1 MRKARGNKKKK
12 RRRKE
17 KALTML
23 PVNHLNGDR
32 LQRKRS
38 CQNRISTCRLSA
50 YYVSSGQNF
59 VLVQN
64 NFMDPK
70 NFVKTI
76 ISGKFLPWNT
86 IHMVVSLEQC
96 PFWNNVS
103 LEQCPLEQCL
113 PWNNV
118 LSGTMSPWNNVPR
131 NNVSLG
137 TMSPLEQCLLGTV
150 SPWNSVSLEQC
161 LPWSN
166 VSLEQC
172 LLGTKCP

>member
-1 MRKARGNKKKK
+1 MR
-12 RRRKE
+12 

-38 CQNRISTCRLSA
+38 CQNRISTCRLSD
-50 YYVSSGQNF
+50 YYVSPGQNF

-76 ISGKFLPWNT
+76 ISGTFLPWNT

-118 LSGTMSPWNNVPR
+118 LSGTMSPWNNVPW
-131 NNVSLG
+131 NNVSSEQCILG
-137 TMSPLEQCLLGTV
+137 TK
-150 SPWNSVSLEQC
+150 SPWNSVSLEQI
-161 LPWSN
+161 
-166 VSLEQC
+166 
-172 LLGTKCP
+172 LLGTVSLGTKSLGTLSLGTVSLGTIWQHPSWG